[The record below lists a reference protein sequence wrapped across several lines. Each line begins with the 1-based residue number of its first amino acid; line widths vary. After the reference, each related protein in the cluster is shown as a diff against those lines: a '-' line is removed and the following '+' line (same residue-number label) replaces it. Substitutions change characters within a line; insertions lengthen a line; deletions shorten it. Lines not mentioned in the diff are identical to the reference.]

1 MIVDSRE
8 TNEATSKHG
17 NQEGNGMRTLVGG
30 GNNLPKKITKN
41 EDKVPKRSAWGRG
54 AIYNVCAYGTTAGAL
69 CFMHEVRVRR

>member
-54 AIYNVCAYGTTAGAL
+54 AI
-69 CFMHEVRVRR
+69 